1 MASRRGIRI
10 SNKANM
16 TEGEI
21 TPLLVRMT
29 IPMVFGIFSM
39 GLYNV
44 VDTFFVGQL
53 GKDQLAALA
62 FTFPVVLV
70 VQSIALGLGMGTSA
84 VVSMALGAS
93 DHDKVRRL
101 TTDSLLLGALIVAV
115 CATIGLST
123 IDPLFRA
130 LGAQDHILPY
140 IREYMSVWYWG
151 MIFVV
156 FPMVGNNA
164 LRAIGDTKTPGVLM
178 VAGAVINAVLDPI
191 LIFGLGPVPALGITG
206 AATATVIGRAATF
219 SFIVYVLVF
228 REKLISLKGLKRP
241 EIISSW
247 RQVLYIG
254 IPNMGAKM
262 IVPLGAGVVTRILS
276 TFGSEVVAG
285 YGVATRIEFFSL
297 AAINALSSVM
307 GPFIGQNIGAGKI
320 SRVKEGFQKS
330 EYFSFIIA
338 AAIFVFFLLF
348 SVPVAKLFND
358 SPQIYTVTVTYLRIV
373 TLAYGL
379 QGLYVIGS
387 AGLNVLRQPLKAV
400 SLSLLQMFGL
410 TIPLGLLG
418 SALFGIT
425 GVFIG
430 IAVSYAVTGFVSRI
444 VLLGEVKRQQTA
456 SG

>member
-1 MASRRGIRI
+1 MAARRGIRM

-16 TEGEI
+16 TEGDV

-62 FTFPVVLV
+62 FTFPVVMV

-84 VVSMALGAS
+84 VVSRALGAS

-101 TTDSLLLGALIVAV
+101 TTDSLLLGALIVAM
-115 CATIGLST
+115 CAAIGLST

-130 LGAQDHILPY
+130 LGAEDHILPY

-164 LRAIGDTKTPGVLM
+164 VRAIGDTKTPGMLM
-178 VAGAVINAVLDPI
+178 VAGAGINALLDPI
-191 LIFGLGPVPALGITG
+191 LIFGIGPIPAMGITG
-206 AATATVIGRAATF
+206 AATATLIGRASTF
-219 SFIVYVLVF
+219 TIILYVLVL
-228 REKLISLKGLKRP
+228 REKLISLKGLKIS

-262 IVPLGAGVVTRILS
+262 IVPLGAGAVTRILS

-320 SRVKEGFQKS
+320 ARVKEGFQKS
-330 EYFSFIIA
+330 EYFSFIIG

-430 IAVSYAVTGFVSRI
+430 IAVSYAVTGFVSRT
-444 VLLGEVKRQQTA
+444 VLLKEVTRQQTA